1 VSRSLLYIKFAF
13 TFFLGV
19 IVGVWAMT
27 LSGKQKQVL
36 ENTKTASL
44 LRAPELVTLERQP
57 PLKDPKAA
65 DRAWATY
72 RDSLV
77 REFNPSD
84 HLVQRLEG
92 TAQLRVDDLDFYFQI
107 QIEPFLEKS
116 GERNFHIWLMS
127 SVPSTQAQT
136 TTTSYVGISSKNQD
150 VMFHFPSSLFVASVK
165 EPSNPV
171 ESDVYEKALG
181 DWVDVM
187 LTVPVN
193 EASGTSTIFAVRTLE
208 AGEVPAAVGTLNYTK
223 ARSD

>member
-1 VSRSLLYIKFAF
+1 LLYIKFAF

-27 LSGKQKQVL
+27 LLGKQNQVL

-57 PLKDPKAA
+57 LKDPEAA
-65 DRAWATY
+65 DRAWASY
-72 RDSLV
+72 RGSLV

-84 HLVQRLEG
+84 YLVQRLEG
-92 TAQLRVDDLDFYFQI
+92 NAQLRVEDLDFYFQI

-127 SVPSTQAQT
+127 SVSSAHAQT
-136 TTTSYVGISSKNQD
+136 ATTSYVGVSSKNQD
-150 VMFHFPSSLFVASVK
+150 VVFHFPSSLLVASVK
-165 EPSNPV
+165 DPGNPV
-171 ESDVYEKALG
+171 ESDVYGKALG
-181 DWVDVM
+181 GWVDVM

-208 AGEVPAAVGTLNYTK
+208 SGEVPVAVGTLNYTK